1 MLQLQSRQIS
11 AVKIWLTQHCHHIAL
26 SLSPSTE
33 RTLSITTCS
42 KASQLLSNLA
52 FFSSPT
58 RSSVTLPIGCSYSLP
73 SSSASC
79 LSSSL
84 AYIFSSNC
92 LHVSLCK
99 ASPQYWPASEG
110 LHSTTSFRPLL
121 DTSILCSG
129 QNNLPKSV
137 PSFYTSLLHGF
148 SLREAGHG
156 LLRGISVLKTLKADE
171 ATFCVV

>member
-1 MLQLQSRQIS
+1 MLHLQSRQIR
-11 AVKIWLTQHCHHIAL
+11 AVKIWLTQHCHHVAR

-33 RTLSITTCS
+33 GTLSITTCS
-42 KASQLLSNLA
+42 RASKLLSNLA
-52 FFSSPT
+52 LFFSPS
-58 RSSVTLPIGCSYSLP
+58 RSSVTLPIRCSYSLR

-110 LHSTTSFRPLL
+110 LRNTTSFGPLL
-121 DTSILCSG
+121 DTNILCG
-129 QNNLPKSV
+129 GHNNLPKLV
-137 PSFYTSLLHGF
+137 PGFYTSLLHGF
-148 SLREAGHG
+148 SLREPGHC
-156 LLRGISVLKTLKADE
+156 LLRGISVLKADE
-171 ATFCVV
+171 ATFCAV